1 VPRTAKLVVLTYY
14 NWRAAEDEALKRQH
28 GNISGMRAYADVC
41 GAYADVCGR
50 MDEALTRQHGNISGM
65 RAYADVCGR
74 MLTYAD
80 VWTRPSRDS
89 TATLVVLKFY
99 ETVLKY
105 YN

>member
-1 VPRTAKLVVLTYY
+1 VPRTAKLVVLTYYNWRELVVRKYY

-41 GAYADVCGR
+41 G
-50 MDEALTRQHGNISGM
+50 
-65 RAYADVCGR
+65 R

-80 VWTRPSRDS
+80 EWTRPSRDS